1 MAYEIKMDDPA
12 LPKGAIVTVDGL
24 GNLTNKATT
33 VVSTEQHEAF
43 RTHNSKQTF
52 DHDENGSMII
62 TTEKGPTLVQAFKD
76 SKTIS
81 VKEVKDANPTLT
93 TDPVVPDTQDAPA
106 EQKEGE

>member
-12 LPKGAIVTVDGL
+12 LQKGAIVTVDGL

-33 VVSTEQHEAF
+33 VVSAEQHEAF

-52 DHDENGSMII
+52 DYDENGSMII
-62 TTEKGPTLVQAFKD
+62 STEKGPTLVQAFKD

-93 TDPVVPDTQDAPA
+93 TDPVVPDTQDPN
-106 EQKEGE
+106 EQREGE